1 MWINTLYLWP
11 VICSKNPCSRYLL
24 FRWGSSRRPAPGH
37 TACLWKVRT
46 RYGHVTTHLIYY
58 PILPGTLKI
67 SVTAESFWMQC
78 PTCITSLSPE
88 LTWAPK
94 AHRVW
99 VWVSLNQIHGVSSN
113 NIQFPKHPL
122 GVRKSILFRY
132 KIWGVSRDSAC
143 WGLKTVLNSDDSEVV
158 VIWQSS

>member
-1 MWINTLYLWP
+1 MWINSLYLWS
-11 VICSKNPCSRYLL
+11 VICSKNPCSRYLR

-37 TACLWKVRT
+37 TACVWQVRT

-67 SVTAESFWMQC
+67 LTAESFWMQC
-78 PTCITSLSPE
+78 PTCITPLSQDSRE
-88 LTWAPK
+88 LPK
-94 AHRVW
+94 HIECEFGFPW
-99 VWVSLNQIHGVSSN
+99 HQIRGV

-122 GVRKSILFRY
+122 SVCKSILFRY
-132 KIWGVSRDSAC
+132 KIQAVSIDSAC
-143 WGLKTVLNSDDSEVV
+143 WGLKTLLNSDDSEVV